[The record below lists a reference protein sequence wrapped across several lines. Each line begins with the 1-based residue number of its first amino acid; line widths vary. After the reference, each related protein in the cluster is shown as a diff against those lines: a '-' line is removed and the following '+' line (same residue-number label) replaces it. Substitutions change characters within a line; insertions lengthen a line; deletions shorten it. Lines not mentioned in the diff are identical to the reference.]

1 MDAATTPDLTPWE
14 QRDRLGVFRG
24 FVETLKGA
32 AFSPATFFDRLD
44 SRTPWTQALWY
55 GWLVQAVF
63 GTIGAAFVLVPMLSL
78 HGGALPTPLQLGAYL
93 VLPLA
98 PVVLYP
104 VIVLLLAGVVHLLAL
119 LTHDA
124 HRGLAAT
131 LRAICYSGVALGL
144 VATLGPLGLWGL
156 LIGVYALARL
166 QQMSLSRAALALIG
180 AELLLAA
187 AVIVPLGIILGRHLP

>member
-1 MDAATTPDLTPWE
+1 MDAAAAPDLTPWE
-14 QRDRLGVFRG
+14 QRERVGVFRG

-32 AFSPATFFDRLD
+32 AFSPGTFFDRLHPD
-44 SRTPWTQALWY
+44 TRWTEAFWY
-55 GWLVQAVF
+55 GWLVQVVF
-63 GTIGAAFVLVPMLSL
+63 GTLGALLAVVPMLAL
-78 HGGALPTPLQLGAYL
+78 HGGALPTPLQLGGYL
-93 VLPLA
+93 VVPFA

-104 VIVLLLAGVVHLLAL
+104 AIVLVLAVVVHLLAL

-124 HRGLAAT
+124 HRGLAST

-144 VATLGPLGLWGL
+144 VVTLGPLGLWGL

-166 QQMSLSRAALALIG
+166 QQMSLTRAALALIG

-187 AVIVPLGIILGRHLP
+187 AAIVPLGILLARRLR